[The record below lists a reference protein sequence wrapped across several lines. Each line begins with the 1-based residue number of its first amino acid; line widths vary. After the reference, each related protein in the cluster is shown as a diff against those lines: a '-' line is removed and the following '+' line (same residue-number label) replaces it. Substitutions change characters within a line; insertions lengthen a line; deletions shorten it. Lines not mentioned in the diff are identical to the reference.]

1 VKMSGFKQ
9 QTPVSQLI
17 RTGKGGGGV
26 DERKTRDSF
35 RREKDL
41 EEDRK
46 LGLEPACV
54 DVDSGRDINPHIP
67 QFITQTPWYV
77 PAEGPTLKH
86 QRPHWERQ
94 QEVDTGVHEWY
105 HRGVKETSSKPV
117 KFKAGSC
124 ENCGAT
130 THKKKECYERP
141 RKLGAKHTN
150 DDIAADDYLQPK
162 IRLTSWE
169 AKRDRWNGY
178 DNAAYSEVI
187 KEHEKQEEVRKIIKA
202 EKLKEEKAAADA
214 AKEKAEAEN
223 SADEGAAEEK
233 EGGAESQG
241 DEIDDE
247 DKYADDADM
256 QQSVDMDSRTRITVR
271 NLRIREDTAKY
282 LYNLNENAPYYDP
295 KSRSMR
301 ENPLAG
307 IKGKEAQA
315 AKFAGENFV
324 RYSGEVVAANEAQVF
339 AWSAR
344 CQGIDVH
351 ALAEPTK
358 LEQLQKDFKSEKK
371 DVKEETKQKLL
382 EKYGGDEHL
391 QAPPKELLM
400 AQSEAYVEYSRKGA
414 IIKGEER
421 PLVKSR
427 YEEDVYAKN
436 HSSVFGSFWANGRW
450 GFRCCHSFVKQSYC
464 IGEQGY
470 AVNDEMAALPTMT
483 KKEAKEEPKEE
494 KKEEVEEVETKKEV
508 KEESSSSSS
517 SESESSEDSEEER
530 EKQKKKK
537 EEEAEEEKRRAERE
551 ARKRDRRREKR
562 KRRAEKMGGKRKR
575 KRHNSSSSSD
585 DSGDSSASE
594 KEEDN
599 TEDAKL
605 QREVA
610 KALKEDQRARKEAK
624 KNERDRKYNTNYD
637 FKKPTEVEVEAYKL
651 TQVHAAD
658 PMAKYIEEKRNK

>member
-1 VKMSGFKQ
+1 MSGFKQ

-35 RREKDL
+35 RREKVKEGDL

-46 LGLEPACV
+46 LGIEPACV

-94 QEVDTGVHEWY
+94 QEVDSGVHDWY
-105 HRGVKETSSKPV
+105 SRGVKETSSKPV
-117 KFKAGSC
+117 KFKPGSC
-124 ENCGAT
+124 DNCGAT
-130 THKKKECYERP
+130 THKRKDCFERP

-150 DDIAADDYLQPK
+150 DDIAADDYVQPK
-162 IRLTSWE
+162 IRLTNWE

-187 KEHEKQEEVRKIIKA
+187 KEHEKQEEVRKIIKDQ
-202 EKLKEEKAAADA
+202 KLKEEKAAAEA
-214 AKEKAEAEN
+214 AKEKAEN
-223 SADEGAAEEK
+223 SADEGTDEK
-233 EGGAESQG
+233 MGEDKGEG
-241 DEIDDE
+241 DEDDE
-247 DKYADDADM
+247 DKYAEDADM
-256 QQSVDMDSRTRITVR
+256 QTSVDMDSRTRITVR

-307 IKGKEAQA
+307 VKGKEQQA
-315 AKFAGENFV
+315 AKFSGENFV

-391 QAPPKELLM
+391 QAPPKELLL

-421 PLVKSR
+421 PLIKSR
-427 YEEDVYAKN
+427 FEEDVYPKN
-436 HSSVFGSFWANGRW
+436 HTAIFGSYWANGRW

-470 AVNDEMAALPTMT
+470 AVNDEMAALPTVT
-483 KKEAKEEPKEE
+483 KKETKEEA
-494 KKEEVEEVETKKEV
+494 KEV
-508 KEESSSSSS
+508 KEEEVTKEEKKDSSSSSS
-517 SESESSEDSEEER
+517 SSSDSSSEDSEGER
-530 EKQKKKK
+530 EQQKKKR
-537 EEEAEEEKRRAERE
+537 EEEAEEEKRRSERE
-551 ARKRDRRREKR
+551 ARKRDRKREKR

-575 KRHNSSSSSD
+575 KRHNSNESSD
-585 DSGDSSASE
+585 SADSSVSE

-610 KALKEDQRARKEAK
+610 KALKEEKRARKEAK
-624 KNERDRKYNTNYD
+624 KNERDRKYNTTYE
-637 FKKPTEVEVEAYKL
+637 FKKPTELEVEAYKL

-658 PMAKYIEEKRNK
+658 PMAKFMEEKRNK